1 MPSSENTAAPN
12 AANPYAFSLSGL
24 RESDRDRYLAC
35 LLSPQDKQGPLSALY
50 AFNAEIAR
58 IRDAVREPLAGEIRL
73 QWWRD
78 LLEGKA
84 AGDSERHPL
93 GAALLK
99 AIRDHALPV
108 SVFQNMIDARVFDLY
123 DDPMD
128 SRSSL
133 EGYAGETASALIQ
146 LASLVL
152 DPTNA
157 SASAEAAGHAG
168 VAQTIAGLLLLL
180 PLHRRRGQ
188 VYIPS
193 EILVA
198 TGLDRDRFL
207 AGEDRASTGHAIRA
221 FAGLG
226 RDHLAKARATSPMI
240 SPANRA
246 AFLTVAMVEPVLTRA
261 EKAGGDLLDH
271 ALQPAQWRRQWWMWR
286 ALRTGRW

>member
-1 MPSSENTAAPN
+1 MADD
-12 AANPYAFSLSGL
+12 PYAFSLSGL

-35 LLSPQDKQGPLSALY
+35 LLSPKDKQGPLSALY

-78 LLEGKA
+78 LLDGKA
-84 AGDSERHPL
+84 AGDSARHPL

-99 AIRDHALPV
+99 TIREHALPV

-128 SRSSL
+128 SRASL
-133 EGYAGETASALIQ
+133 EGYSGETASALIQ

-152 DPTNA
+152 DPAHA

-180 PLHRRRGQ
+180 PLHCRRGQ
-188 VYIPS
+188 VYVPA
-193 EILVA
+193 EILAA
-198 TGLDRDRFL
+198 TGLDRERFL
-207 AGEDRASTGHAIRA
+207 QGEDRASIGHAVRA

-226 RDHLAKARATSPMI
+226 RDHLAKARALSGYI
-240 SPANRA
+240 SRANRTA
-246 AFLTVAMVEPVLTRA
+246 YLTVAMVEPVLTLA
-261 EKAGGDLLDH
+261 EKAGGDLFDRSI
-271 ALQPAQWRRQWWMWR
+271 QPSQWRRQWWMWR